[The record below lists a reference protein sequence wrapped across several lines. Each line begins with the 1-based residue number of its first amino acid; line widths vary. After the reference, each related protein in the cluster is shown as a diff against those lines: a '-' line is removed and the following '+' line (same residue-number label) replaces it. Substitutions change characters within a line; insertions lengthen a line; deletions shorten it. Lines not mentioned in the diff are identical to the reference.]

1 MAAEFSIARSPF
13 SVPRRKV
20 VTVSVP
26 TVSNARRTLR
36 LFAEVVAFVLL
47 VVFTVTVGVVISSYN
62 NFAALIDQ
70 QIAAGYLKSHA
81 GLYAAPR
88 VIEKGARL
96 SKEQLARTLQR
107 AGYAQDQASNIWNG
121 SFKVNDGEVRIQ
133 PRQGAESHEWIS
145 VKFDNQGFVS
155 ALSAN
160 DGALNSYS
168 LEPELLTEDAS
179 VKIGRPQNL
188 TYEELPPVLVNAI
201 LSIEDRRFF
210 EHYGLDVR
218 GIGRA
223 LLNFSSR
230 GKLHFRQGGSTIT
243 QQLAKNVYL
252 TPEKT
257 LRRKFDEALI
267 AVALENR
274 LSKQDILAL
283 YCNEVYLGQRSGVG
297 VRGVAQAARVFFGK
311 ELKDLSLTEAATIA
325 GMLQSPA
332 RYAPDRH
339 PDAARERRGQVL
351 TAMVRNGV

>member
-1 MAAEFSIARSPF
+1 M
-13 SVPRRKV
+13 
-20 VTVSVP
+20 
-26 TVSNARRTLR
+26 
-36 LFAEVVAFVLL
+36 
-47 VVFTVTVGVVISSYN
+47 
-62 NFAALIDQ
+62 D
-70 QIAAGYLKSHA
+70 
-81 GLYAAPR
+81 
-88 VIEKGARL
+88 
-96 SKEQLARTLQR
+96 
-107 AGYAQDQASNIWNG
+107 
-121 SFKVNDGEVRIQ
+121 EVRIL

-145 VKFDNQGFVS
+145 VKFDNQGYVS

-160 DGALNSYS
+160 DGGALNSYS
-168 LEPELLTEDAS
+168 LEPELLTADAS

-188 TYEELPPVLVNAI
+188 TFEELPPVLVKAI

-210 EHYGLDVR
+210 EHNGLDVW

-223 LLNFSSR
+223 LLNFGSR

-274 LSKQDILAL
+274 LSKQDIFAL

-339 PDAARERRGQVL
+339 PDAARERRDQVL
-351 TAMVRNGV
+351 AAMVRNGVINSDEGQAAQASPVVSRGIFK